1 MKKRKKIKGCLR
13 ISFLL
18 VILVNFY
25 SLISYGAGIVV
36 DNRDL
41 EKHRSII
48 KKTDNNIDL
57 VEIVRANE
65 RGVSHNKFLEFN
77 VSKEGIIF
85 NNSSRSTLTTTG
97 GLIGGN
103 PNLEEGKEAKIIL
116 SEITG
121 LTKSEVEG
129 FIEIAGKEA
138 EFILA
143 NPNGIYLSSGGF
155 INTSKVTL
163 ITGRLVEELDRN
175 GGMLFKISDAEI
187 EIVRNGK
194 INIENIDY
202 FSVIS
207 KATKI
212 GEALYSGK
220 TKNNVSQKSQILIGS
235 NSFDYTPGSVVEND
249 YEYGIDAVELG
260 AKRSGKVILIV
271 TDKGVGV
278 NTKSLDVARMEDLEI
293 NNEGSFLLEKNSF
306 DEGRE

>member
-1 MKKRKKIKGCLR
+1 MNRKKKMKSCLR

-25 SLISYGAGIVV
+25 GLISYGAGIVV
-36 DNRDL
+36 DDKEI

-57 VEIVRANE
+57 IEIVRADE
-65 RGVSHNKFLEFN
+65 RGLSHNKFLEFN
-77 VSKEGIIF
+77 VSEEGVIF
-85 NNSSRSTLTTTG
+85 NNSSSSTLTTSG

-121 LTKSEVEG
+121 LTKSEVDG

-194 INIENIDY
+194 IKIENIDY

-220 TKNNVSQKSQILIGS
+220 TKNNMSQKSQILIGS
-235 NSFDYTPGSVVEND
+235 NSFDYTPESVVEEN

-278 NTKSLDVARMEDLEI
+278 NTNSLDVARMEDLKI
-293 NNEGSFLLEKNSF
+293 NNEGSLSLEKNFSN
-306 DEGRE
+306 EKRE